1 MPHTDMLE
9 GIRRTIRGA
18 FAELGA
24 GQGLRISEHILIRND
39 LYCGRRF
46 RCGAFEAVWFIE
58 ENQIKIHGSDGHVV
72 RVLPGS
78 SLPRTANE
86 LGRRAA

>member
-1 MPHTDMLE
+1 MPHTDTLE

-24 GQGLRISEHILIRND
+24 SEGLQMSEHILIHND

-46 RCGAFEAVWFIE
+46 RCGVFEAVWFIE
-58 ENQIKIHGSDGHVV
+58 ENQIKIHGADGTVF
-72 RVLPGS
+72 RVLPGAVFS
-78 SLPRTANE
+78 RPANE
-86 LGRRAA
+86 PKLRAA

>member
-1 MPHTDMLE
+1 MPHTDTLE
-9 GIRRTIRGA
+9 GIRQTIRGA

-24 GQGLRISEHILIRND
+24 SEGLRMSEHILIRND

-46 RCGAFEAVWFIE
+46 RCGTFEAVWFIE
-58 ENQIKIHGSDGHVV
+58 ENQIKIHGSDGTVV

-78 SLPRTANE
+78 GFSRPANE
-86 LGRRAA
+86 PKLRAA